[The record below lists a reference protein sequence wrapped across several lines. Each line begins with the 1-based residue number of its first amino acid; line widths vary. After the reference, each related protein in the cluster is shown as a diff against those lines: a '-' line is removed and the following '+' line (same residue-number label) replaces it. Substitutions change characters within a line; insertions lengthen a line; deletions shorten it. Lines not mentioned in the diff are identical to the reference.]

1 MINFKT
7 IELALTALA
16 LVLSLENFFVK
27 SSIYNLHINW
37 FGLEGEV

>member
-7 IELALTALA
+7 IELALTAL
-16 LVLSLENFFVK
+16 VMSLENFFVK
-27 SSIYNLHINW
+27 SSIYNLHIDW